1 MKRLAEFMFK
11 SARDTYPEPRTSGHD
26 GITHSQ
32 LAKVCALIPKCGEVL
47 DVGCGQGPA
56 LEWLRANGY
65 NGTGITIN
73 KEDLR
78 ACHKAHLR
86 VQADDQNDLSF
97 GDGWF
102 DMVWARHVLEHSI
115 APYWTLHEFKR
126 VLKPGGILYVE
137 VPSPNTASCHESNQN
152 HYSVMGYEMWL
163 ALITRAGFEP
173 IEGVEMNLKTE
184 AGPDVYFAITSRKP

>member
-1 MKRLAEFMFK
+1 M
-11 SARDTYPEPRTSGHD
+11 ARIALDTYPEPRTPGHD

-32 LAKVCALIPKCGEVL
+32 LAKVCALVPNGGEVL

-56 LEWLRANGY
+56 LDWLKEHGFS
-65 NGTGITIN
+65 GTGITIN
-73 KEDLR
+73 KADLV
-78 ACHKAHLR
+78 ACRELGHN
-86 VQADDQNDLSF
+86 VYDCDQNALMF
-97 GDGWF
+97 NDGWF
-102 DMVWARHVLEHSI
+102 DMVWARHVLEHSV

-184 AGPDVYFAITSRKP
+184 AGPDVYFAITSRKS